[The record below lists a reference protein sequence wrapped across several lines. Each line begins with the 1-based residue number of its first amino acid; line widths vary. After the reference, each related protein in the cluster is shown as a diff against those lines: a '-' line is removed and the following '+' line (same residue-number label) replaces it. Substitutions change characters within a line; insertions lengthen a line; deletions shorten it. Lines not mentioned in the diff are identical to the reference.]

1 MSTFITKPI
10 NVPLGKTDCYK
21 QLIADKC
28 ALKLNQIK
36 SVTLHK
42 QSVDARD
49 KSNVHFVCSF
59 LIDVDTSFVSA
70 KKSLFAAQ
78 VLQDCFAHCIFLSST
93 ST

>member
-59 LIDVDTSFVSA
+59 LIDVDKSFVRNA
-70 KKSLFAAQ
+70 EPYVAPID
-78 VLQDCFAHCIFLSST
+78 VLQNAQRNNNF
-93 ST
+93 